1 MYLISLIIP
10 IYNAEEFLDNT
21 INSVINQSIGF
32 NNIELILVDD
42 NSKDESKK
50 IIGKYAEKYANI
62 VPYYSKT
69 NHGFPG
75 FGRNIGLEK
84 ATADYIM
91 FMDNDDEIDVNM
103 CKTLYETIIDEKADV
118 VCCDKVIVDSIS
130 EIKNNIGYENGIEN
144 NNFVTIENDDI
155 LLFNNISVWNKIYKK
170 QIILESN
177 LKFKE
182 NTSADD
188 FIFTTQYFLKSKKL
202 IYLKNYF
209 GYYWN
214 IKSDSLSHVST
225 VEYVEEMLCANYYIT
240 KLLKEENK
248 FNLLNKFF
256 KDNIVYLLVQCSYL
270 NITNNEFIIL
280 LKKIREFELEIDFKI
295 KLNEKWADIIN
306 QFIVNNKF
314 KLAIICL
321 KTMNSI
327 RKISLVRKIKRN
339 TNK

>member
-42 NSKDESKK
+42 NSKDGSKK
-50 IIGKYAEKYANI
+50 IIEAYSKKYENI
-62 VPYYSKT
+62 VPFFSEE

-75 FGRNIGLEK
+75 FGRNIGMKK

-91 FMDNDDEIDVNM
+91 FMDNDDEIDVDM

-118 VCCDKVIVDSIS
+118 VCCDKVVVDSIS
-130 EIKNNIGYENGIEN
+130 EIRSNINYENGIEN
-144 NNFVTIENDDI
+144 NNQILIKNDDI

-170 QIILESN
+170 QIILENN

-214 IKSDSLSHVST
+214 IKSDSLSHVSSI
-225 VEYVEEMLCANYYIT
+225 EYVEEMLCANYYIT
-240 KLLKEENK
+240 NLLKKENK
-248 FNLLNKFF
+248 SNLLNKIF
-256 KDNIVYLLVQCSYL
+256 KDNISYLLVQCSYL
-270 NITNNEFIIL
+270 NINNEEFVTL
-280 LKKIREFELEIDFKI
+280 LKKIRDFELEIDFTI
-295 KLNEKWADIIN
+295 TLDEKWANIIN
-306 QFIVNNKF
+306 QFILDKKF
-314 KLAIICL
+314 KSAIISL
-321 KTMNSI
+321 KALNSI
-327 RKISLVRKIKRN
+327 RKISLFRKIKRN
-339 TNK
+339 TN

>member
-1 MYLISLIIP
+1 MYLVSLIIP
-10 IYNAEEFLDNT
+10 IYNAEDCLNNT
-21 INSVINQSIGF
+21 IKSVINQSIGF
-32 NNIELILVDD
+32 ENIELILVDD
-42 NSKDESKK
+42 NSKDNSKK
-50 IIGKYAEKYANI
+50 IIDEYSKKYENI
-62 VPYYSKT
+62 VAHYSKE

-75 FGRNIGLEK
+75 FGRNIGLKK

-91 FMDNDDEIDVNM
+91 FMDNDDEIDIDM
-103 CKTLYETIIDEKADV
+103 CKRLYETIIKEKADV

-130 EIKNNIGYENGIEN
+130 EIKSNIDYYNGIEN
-144 NNFVTIENDDI
+144 NNHIIIENENI

-170 QIILESN
+170 HIILENN

-225 VEYVEEMLCANYYIT
+225 VEYIEEMLCANYYIT
-240 KLLKEENK
+240 SLLKKENKSKLLN
-248 FNLLNKFF
+248 NIF
-256 KDNIVYLLVQCSYL
+256 KDNIAYLLVQCSYL
-270 NITNNEFIIL
+270 NITNKEFTIL

-295 KLNEKWADIIN
+295 KLDEKWANIIN
-306 QFIVNNKF
+306 QFILNKKF
-314 KLAIICL
+314 KYAIISL
-321 KTMNSI
+321 KTLNII
-327 RKISLVRKIKRN
+327 RKISIFRKIKRN
-339 TNK
+339 SD